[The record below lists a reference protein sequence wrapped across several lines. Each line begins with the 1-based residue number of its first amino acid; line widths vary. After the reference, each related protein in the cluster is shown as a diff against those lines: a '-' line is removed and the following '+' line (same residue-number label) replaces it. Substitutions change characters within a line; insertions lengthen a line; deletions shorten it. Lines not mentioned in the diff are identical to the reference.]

1 MMTLTVIIFFCFL
14 CACKAGFCKQTV
26 EQPTHSR
33 MTIARLSFQ
42 QHTVYCEGSIPFHV
56 HNVYE
61 SAFKKSGRY
70 ACCQQKQA
78 LAGECIVEYHK
89 ADEP

>member
-1 MMTLTVIIFFCFL
+1 MMTLTAIIFFCFL

-42 QHTVYCEGSIPFHV
+42 QHTVYCEGSIAFHV

-61 SAFKKSGRY
+61 SASKN
-70 ACCQQKQA
+70 QA
-78 LAGECIVEYHK
+78 DMLAASKNRHWQGNVL
-89 ADEP
+89 

>member
-1 MMTLTVIIFFCFL
+1 M
-14 CACKAGFCKQTV
+14 QTI

-33 MTIARLSFQ
+33 MTIAHLSFQ
-42 QHTVYCEGSIPFHV
+42 QHTVYCEGSIAFHV

-70 ACCQQKQA
+70 ACCQQKRA
-78 LAGECIVEYHK
+78 LAGECIVEYYK
-89 ADEP
+89 ADEPSRQAFQTIESGVMHASDRD